1 MNLQY
6 PQGGGGRANRQDFRA
21 NQHQNAM
28 GWHPMNRMLGSLVRR
43 QLVSDALA
51 LPYVFDPAGPVRR
64 SGLWSQ
70 QCRFVCYDDHMDV
83 GIRDLKARLSEHLER
98 VASGE
103 VITVTS
109 RGRRVAQIVPVA
121 GRDNLVRGLAEGWIT
136 RQADRPPQPV
146 VRQRPLPGTPTTTE
160 LISQDRGA

>member
-1 MNLQY
+1 
-6 PQGGGGRANRQDFRA
+6 
-21 NQHQNAM
+21 
-28 GWHPMNRMLGSLVRR
+28 
-43 QLVSDALA
+43 
-51 LPYVFDPAGPVRR
+51 
-64 SGLWSQ
+64 
-70 QCRFVCYDDHMDV
+70 MDV